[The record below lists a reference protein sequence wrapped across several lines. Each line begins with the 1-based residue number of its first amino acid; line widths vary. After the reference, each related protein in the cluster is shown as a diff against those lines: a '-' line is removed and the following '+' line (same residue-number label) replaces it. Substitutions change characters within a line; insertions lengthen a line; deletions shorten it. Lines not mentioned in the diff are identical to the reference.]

1 MAGDST
7 KYLRPEVL
15 AQIGDL
21 ELRARYV
28 VEGFVS
34 GLHRSPY
41 HGYSVEFAQHKEY
54 VAGDDI
60 RHLDWRVYGRTNRF
74 YIKQFEEETNLRAHI
89 LLDCSGSMRYPDA
102 QASKLRG
109 GEARLS
115 KFEYAATVAASLA
128 FLLIHQQDAVGLML
142 FDNQVRVNLPPL
154 SNRSHLQSITSQI
167 DGARLEEPTEAKAL
181 FTDVAAKLHRRSLV
195 ILISDLLAD
204 TADVISGLERMRYAD
219 HEVIVMHVLDH
230 DERTFPF
237 QDNTLFEG
245 LEAPDLRLTV
255 DPQTL
260 RRSYLQAIDAFI
272 SQIRGACMNSGID
285 YVGLSTRDTLDVA
298 LRSYLAS
305 RQHMIKAKN

>member
-1 MAGDST
+1 MPGDGAR
-7 KYLRPEVL
+7 YLRPDVL

-60 RHLDWRVYGRTNRF
+60 RHLDWRVYGRTDRF
-74 YIKQFEEETNLRAHI
+74 YIKQFEEETNLRTHI
-89 LLDCSGSMRYPDA
+89 LLDCSASMRYPEQRPSA
-102 QASKLRG
+102 G
-109 GEARLS
+109 RLN

-128 FLLIHQQDAVGLML
+128 YLLVHQQDAVGLML
-142 FDNQVRVNLPPL
+142 FDDRVQTDLPPL
-154 SNRSHLQSITSQI
+154 SNRRHLQSIISRIEQ
-167 DGARLEEPTEAKAL
+167 ARVEAPTEAKAL
-181 FTDVAAKLHRRSLV
+181 LSEVAGKLHRRSLV

-204 TADVISGLERMRYAD
+204 ASDVIAGLERIRFAG
-219 HEVIVMHVLDH
+219 HEVVVMHVLDK

-245 LEAPDLRLTV
+245 LEAPDIQLMV
-255 DPQTL
+255 DPQSL
-260 RRSYLQAIDAFI
+260 RSSYLSALEAFI
-272 SQIRGACMNSGID
+272 GRIRGACMNSRID
-285 YVGLSTRDTLDVA
+285 YVGLSTSEGLDVA

-305 RQHMIKAKN
+305 RMHMIKARV

>member
-1 MAGDST
+1 MMPGDGAR
-7 KYLRPEVL
+7 YLRPDVL

-60 RHLDWRVYGRTNRF
+60 RHLDWRVYGRTDRF
-74 YIKQFEEETNLRAHI
+74 YIKQFEEETNLRTHI
-89 LLDCSGSMRYPDA
+89 LLDCSASMRYPEQRPSA
-102 QASKLRG
+102 G
-109 GEARLS
+109 RLN

-128 FLLIHQQDAVGLML
+128 YLLVHQQDAVGLML
-142 FDNQVRVNLPPL
+142 FDDRVQTDLPPL
-154 SNRSHLQSITSQI
+154 SNRRHLQSIISRIEQ
-167 DGARLEEPTEAKAL
+167 ARVEAPTEAKAL
-181 FTDVAAKLHRRSLV
+181 LSEVAGKLHRRSLV

-204 TADVISGLERMRYAD
+204 ASDVIAGLERIRFAG
-219 HEVIVMHVLDH
+219 HEVVVMHVLDK

-245 LEAPDLRLTV
+245 LEAPDIQLMV
-255 DPQTL
+255 DPQSL
-260 RRSYLQAIDAFI
+260 RSSYLSALEAFI
-272 SQIRGACMNSGID
+272 GRIRGACMNSRID
-285 YVGLSTRDTLDVA
+285 YVGLSTSEGLDVA

-305 RQHMIKAKN
+305 RMHMIKARV